1 MLLSWTIVPAGT
13 VGTVG
18 TETGTVFQFQY
29 QHESVLGTVFQ
40 YQYQLGTKSVRFFSS
55 STDLVLSRY
64 GFSVP
69 VPTWNGFS
77 VPVLFFGTGT
87 VGTVFFLCLFKIR
100 GNHQKSMRKMI
111 LSCDPVGPV
120 RESLNFLGPRPVR
133 NLRVRSIICH
143 FGTSFTFWHNIQLVH
158 MFQKHFRFHFAISQ
172 FTPEY

>member
-1 MLLSWTIVPAGT
+1 MKFLAWTIVPAGT

-69 VPTWNGFS
+69 VPTWYCFS

-87 VGTVFFLCLFKIR
+87 
-100 GNHQKSMRKMI
+100 
-111 LSCDPVGPV
+111 
-120 RESLNFLGPRPVR
+120 
-133 NLRVRSIICH
+133 
-143 FGTSFTFWHNIQLVH
+143 FGTNFFFNVCSKWSSLLN
-158 MFQKHFRFHFAISQ
+158 
-172 FTPEY
+172 